1 MISCDCMKRL
11 TSICAILV
19 LCVIVG
25 APAADWPVARGDA
38 ASSGVA
44 KSPLAEPLD
53 LAWKYQASADAAI
66 EATPVIADGV
76 VYVGDTEGIFHAVKL
91 ASGEAVWTKKF
102 DDAIFTAAAA
112 VLGDKVFVADLNGI
126 VRCLST
132 VDGSEMWQ
140 RSVDS
145 EVHAGLTIHSD
156 SVLVTTEAG
165 KFHRLDAATGEPK
178 WEAFQI
184 EAPLR
189 SSATVI
195 GNWVLLAGC
204 DEVLHAVDV
213 ETGQEVA
220 TARIDGPTGCTPGL
234 SSGHVYFGTES
245 GSFYCIAAD
254 PEKKTLE
261 VVWTFRDPQ
270 RRQGIRTAAAVNGP
284 LAVFGSQGKAVY
296 AIDASSGEQKWKL
309 PQRTRV
315 ESSPVIAGE
324 RVIVGTM
331 EGRLYLL
338 AAANGETKW
347 EYDAGGSFQS
357 SPAVVDGHVVIGN
370 ENGTLYC
377 FAKP

>member
-1 MISCDCMKRL
+1 MKRL
-11 TSICAILV
+11 ISVCAILIAV
-19 LCVIVG
+19 TAG
-25 APAADWPVARGDA
+25 ARAADWGVARGDA

-44 KSPLAEPLD
+44 QSPLTEPLE
-53 LAWKYQASADAAI
+53 LSWKYQASADAAI
-66 EATPVIADGV
+66 EATPVIAAGI
-76 VYVGDTEGIFHAVKL
+76 VYVGDTEGTFHAVRL
-91 ASGEAVWTKKF
+91 ADGEAVWTKKF

-112 VLGDKVFVADLNGI
+112 VLGDKVFVADLNGV

-132 VDGSEMWQ
+132 ADGNEVWQ
-140 RSVDS
+140 RSVES
-145 EVHAGLTIHSD
+145 EVHAGPTLHAD
-156 SVLVTTEAG
+156 SVLITTEAG
-165 KFHRLDAATGEPK
+165 TFHRLDAVTGEPK

-189 SSATVI
+189 CSATVI

-213 ETGQEVA
+213 ETGKEVA
-220 TARIDGPTGCTPGL
+220 TVKIDGPTGCTPAL
-234 SSGHVYFGTES
+234 SEGRVYFGTES
-245 GSFYCIAAD
+245 GAFHCISAD
-254 PEKKTLE
+254 PEKGSLE
-261 VVWTFRDPQ
+261 VAWTFQDPQ

-296 AIDASSGEQKWKL
+296 AIDTSSGEQKWKL
-309 PQRTRV
+309 PQNTRV

-324 RVIVGTM
+324 RVVVATM
-331 EGRLYLL
+331 QGRIYLL
-338 AAANGETKW
+338 DLATGDTKW

-357 SPAVVDGHVVIGN
+357 SPAVVDGRMVIGN